1 VENIIYNNSSMSAA
15 STIDVNNIIG
25 ANITVNHTAN
35 ALVAPDDSTI
45 SNVGTNNT
53 VNIGTGIDDD
63 VIVGVSASASGVTVN
78 MGASGTNAGAN
89 TPQVNTGASVTGL
102 TVNGGTSG
110 ALDVTLGATN
120 TGATINA
127 GSTAGTFIVDN
138 TSATGSTI
146 TSGALN
152 AVVQVGNIATSTSI
166 TVGLAG
172 AATGTAT
179 DLNIEGTAATTDS
192 AAISGSGFIDLNSNS
207 DAVGTDQVE
216 TLDLSGNGAAVTY
229 QMNAADQPLTVT
241 MSGSQS
247 VTMTH
252 AAANMVVGT
261 LTGGVTDSTTA
272 GTTTVNLGAV
282 GAASDLSKVAVDV
295 IGLTAAATGG
305 GTTIISVAPGQTI
318 ATSGTQNAQFGLDVN
333 DNATTHNATATV
345 TINPSTDLTAR
356 VNIDAT
362 ASSDNITT
370 VNLNPTLAQTAL
382 DIRGAATVTI
392 DVGGAVA
399 VTAATTTSG
408 LHLDGT
414 DMTGALT
421 ATASGNLLKIT
432 GGSGNDSIT
441 GVSGAAMVVAGGAGN
456 DVLITADTHDYRLG
470 TFTGFE
476 VIDITNDANGSLS
489 HFKASQMSGQSFII
503 KSDSGPTGG
512 GAVDV
517 LSINSGTAAG
527 AHIDISTI
535 NLSGLTFNDTDTS
548 VTIDVNTLNGALFTS
563 TVTYNITG
571 SVNADTI
578 NGYANADTING
589 GTGADIIDGNAGAD
603 VIDGGAGNDIITGDT
618 GLNVLTGG
626 AGADTFEMNTT
637 DTAAAAPTAASSSIT
652 DFTTGAKGTGDD
664 IGWSATNTTVTAA
677 TAAASGTAQ
686 VATAGAA
693 AVFHADDSTLAL
705 KIVATEAAINAS
717 GVAADGQAA
726 HFVHS
731 GNTYIVISEGTD
743 NMGAGDAVIELTGLD
758 ASANT
763 LTIDTNHLVLI

>member
-1 VENIIYNNSSMSAA
+1 
-15 STIDVNNIIG
+15 
-25 ANITVNHTAN
+25 
-35 ALVAPDDSTI
+35 
-45 SNVGTNNT
+45 
-53 VNIGTGIDDD
+53 
-63 VIVGVSASASGVTVN
+63 

-179 DLNIEGTAATTDS
+179 DLNIEGTGAATDT
-192 AAISGSGFIDLNSNS
+192 AVISGSGFIDLNSNS

-216 TLDLSGNGAAVTY
+216 ILDLSGNGAAVTY

-548 VTIDVNTLNGALFTS
+548 VTINVATLNGALFTS
-563 TVTYNITG
+563 TVTYDITG

-578 NGYANADTING
+578 TGYANADTING
-589 GTGADIIDGNAGAD
+589 GTGADIIAGGAGAD
-603 VIDGGAGNDIITGDT
+603 IIDGGAGNDTITGGTGADVITTGAGTDIISLAASDASAGVTASNAADITGFDT
-618 GLNVLTGG
+618 ITDFSATDSILFAASTIEAGG
-626 AGADTFEMNTT
+626 AT
-637 DTAAAAPTAASSSIT
+637 TAAATALI
-652 DFTTGAKGTGDD
+652 
-664 IGWSATNTTVTAA
+664 AT
-677 TAAASGTAQ
+677 
-686 VATAGAA
+686 
-693 AVFHADDSTLAL
+693 
-705 KIVATEAAINAS
+705 S
-717 GVAADGQAA
+717 GVATFNAADDTLAEKIIA
-726 HFVHS
+726 V
-731 GNTYIVISEGTD
+731 NTTINAGTESAGDGAVFQHGTD
-743 NMGAGDAVIELTGLD
+743 AYLFIHDGAAVLTAADTLIKLTGIDLTATATDTLD
-758 ASANT
+758 VTTTANSFM
-763 LTIDTNHLVLI
+763 LA